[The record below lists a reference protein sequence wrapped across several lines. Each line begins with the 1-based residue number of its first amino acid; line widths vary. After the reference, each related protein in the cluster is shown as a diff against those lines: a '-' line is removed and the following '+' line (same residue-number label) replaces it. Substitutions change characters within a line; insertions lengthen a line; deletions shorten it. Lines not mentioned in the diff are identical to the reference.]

1 MSHLFNHSRRAV
13 INGDL
18 GNRQRTTTADA
29 VGGAAASRLILN
41 ADDFGMSHEH
51 NVAILQAHQAGS
63 ITSASLMMGQ
73 PGTAGAVAMALA
85 TPTLAVGLH
94 LALSDAAPV
103 LPADLIPRLVRKD
116 RKFYP
121 NEVAVLRTALS
132 VEGRRQL
139 QAEIRAQFN
148 AFHQTGLICD
158 HVNTHRHSHQFPHV
172 AKMICDEARRWGVKR
187 SRLPWDATRCPRLG
201 HTARFIRF
209 YYLSRILR
217 RSGIDTIYSSIG
229 RKWNA
234 IDLLEVLHRLPPGLI
249 ELYFHPVTLKE
260 HLFASDLPA
269 LLDDDVLSALARL
282 RSSNVA

>member
-18 GNRQRTTTADA
+18 GDGQRTTTADA
-29 VGGAAASRLILN
+29 VSGGAANRLILN
-41 ADDFGMSHEH
+41 ADDFGMSQEH
-51 NVAILQAHQAGS
+51 NEAILQAHRAGS

-73 PGTAGAVAMALA
+73 PGIAGAVAMAHA

-103 LPADLIPRLVRKD
+103 LPPNLIPRLVRD
-116 RKFYP
+116 DGKFYP
-121 NEVAVLRTALS
+121 NEAAVLRAAFS

-139 QAEIRAQFN
+139 RAEIGAQFI

-172 AKMICDEARRWGVKR
+172 TKMICDEARRWGVKR
-187 SRLPWDATRCPRLG
+187 SRLPWDATRRPRLG

-234 IDLLEVLHRLPPGLI
+234 IDLLEVLDRLPPGLI
-249 ELYFHPVTLKE
+249 ELYFHPVTVKD
-260 HLFASDLPA
+260 HPFASDLPA